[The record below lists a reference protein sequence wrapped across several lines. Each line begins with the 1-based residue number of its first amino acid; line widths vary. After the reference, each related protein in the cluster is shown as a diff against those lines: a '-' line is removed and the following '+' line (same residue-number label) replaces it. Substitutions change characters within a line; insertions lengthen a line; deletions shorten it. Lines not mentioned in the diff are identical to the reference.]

1 MEENAREA
9 AALAI
14 ASFALKLYAEL
25 AGADKNKDK
34 HKYKNLI
41 FAPAS
46 AFTSL
51 TMAWFGADG
60 DTDAEIQKTLQLK
73 DDADQLLAVLEALT
87 SQIDAAT
94 GCELAVANALW
105 AQEGYSMFPQY
116 ARVLKERLRA
126 AAIQVDFKG
135 STEAARRAINAWAE
149 EQTKGLIRDV
159 IAPGALPEIA
169 RLLLTSAVYFKGAW
183 KTRFEKDQTQVEP
196 FHRLDKTPVLAPLM
210 RRSIACRI
218 IEDERARVRALA
230 LPYAGYVAEMVILLP
245 NDIDGLP
252 HLERELDAELLRSI
266 LNRLRRASPR
276 NVDVLVPKFQIE
288 ATYDLSDAL
297 QRMGVTRAFAPEL
310 ADFSGMTP
318 DPDGLYLSAVI
329 QKARIDVDEEGTVAA
344 AATAM
349 PAPAGAAPGH
359 EPPPFRADHPF
370 LFLLQDTSVNRV
382 LFLGRLLSPSP

>member
-1 MEENAREA
+1 
-9 AALAI
+9 
-14 ASFALKLYAEL
+14 
-25 AGADKNKDK
+25 
-34 HKYKNLI
+34 
-41 FAPAS
+41 
-46 AFTSL
+46 
-51 TMAWFGADG
+51 
-60 DTDAEIQKTLQLK
+60 
-73 DDADQLLAVLEALT
+73 
-87 SQIDAAT
+87 
-94 GCELAVANALW
+94 
-105 AQEGYSMFPQY
+105 MFPQY

-149 EQTKGLIRDV
+149 EHTKGLIRDV

-183 KTRFEKDQTQVEP
+183 KTKFEKDQTQVEP

-252 HLERELDAELLRSI
+252 HLERELDADLLRSI

-329 QKARIDVDEEGTVAA
+329 QKARIDVDEEGAA
-344 AATAM
+344 AVTAM